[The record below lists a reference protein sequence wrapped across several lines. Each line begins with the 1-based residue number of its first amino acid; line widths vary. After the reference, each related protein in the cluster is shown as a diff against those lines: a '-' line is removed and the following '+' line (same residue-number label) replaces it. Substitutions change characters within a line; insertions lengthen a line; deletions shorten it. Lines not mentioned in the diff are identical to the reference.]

1 MGKRVYDF
9 SRKTV
14 FCFSLE
20 VFSIFTIYLI
30 FMGSFF
36 WEGGN
41 TAYLETGV
49 LLRGLEMLGA
59 TALLFRMFMLAAKGL
74 DHLEEQRIVALCAL
88 IGAFMVLLQF
98 VFVAV
103 AKAGIRYDA
112 LKVFDEA
119 LALFS
124 QKGIQAG
131 DLEGY
136 FARYSNNYAMTIMTH
151 WLIKIFR
158 AIGIVHGDFSNG
170 VLVLQFVNV
179 IFVDAAFGGAF
190 ALVRKYAGTRSA
202 GVFMI
207 YTALNPLTY
216 VWLPFYYTN
225 TCSMAFAV
233 WGAYLLLAVFCKRE
247 KTGGRKYGDVCKC
260 ALAGILFAAGF
271 EIRATTAI
279 TLIAALMVIFCVEK
293 KDGSNIN
300 KNKLLESKIA
310 SAAVCI
316 FVLFMA
322 MGITEGL
329 YSKIEDHYLAFDERD
344 TAFPMTHWIAMGLSD
359 TGTFSP
365 ADEAYTMSFDT
376 KEEKKEADLSL
387 VKERVSAL
395 GPVGVGKLYFKKLAM
410 TFGDGAGGYHSE
422 LNLSQDYGWLW
433 QVVYGVHRDPL
444 LAVTQ
449 AFYLLSLISGLGVAV
464 LLWKKKLPGELFF
477 LPLFLLGSYL
487 FQMIWEAGTIY
498 SIGTMYVNGCMAAVF
513 IPGIMPYNMKNEAEQ
528 ENGGLL
534 KDERIEKTRR
544 QVQKKIVSGSFL
556 TLCILLSALLIRRLA
571 VTEYVEVSMSVD
583 QFLFQANEYIAISD
597 GMEVSQ
603 TFVTDKAFSTIA
615 FQVHNL
621 EGEYNDSLY
630 SISLYE
636 EGGSLIK
643 EQTLQG
649 SLAEDYTF
657 YPLAFENREGI
668 SNYEIRIKKLS
679 GSHDLIFLYYDTGH
693 YDVYPQGKLTG
704 LTKGDKGDLIFEV
717 YWREEE

>member
-1 MGKRVYDF
+1 MGKRVYCYSKKAVFNF
-9 SRKTV
+9 SMGI
-14 FCFSLE
+14 
-20 VFSIFTIYLI
+20 FSIFTVFLI

-41 TAYLETGV
+41 TAYLETEV
-49 LLRGLEMLGA
+49 ILRGLEMLGA
-59 TALLFRMFMLAAKGL
+59 VGLLFLGFWLISKRLEPL
-74 DHLEEQRIVALCAL
+74 DEQRILAITALT
-88 IGAFMVLLQF
+88 GAIMVLLQF
-98 VFVAV
+98 VFVAA

-158 AIGIVHGDFSNG
+158 AIGIVHEDFSNG

-179 IFVDAAFGGAF
+179 IFVDAALCGAWM
-190 ALVRKYAGTRSA
+190 LVKKYAGTRSA
-202 GVFMI
+202 GIFMI

-233 WGAYLLLAVFCKRE
+233 WGAYLLLSVFCKRG
-247 KTGGRKYGDVCKC
+247 KTDGWKYGDVCKC
-260 ALAGILFAAGF
+260 ALAGILFAVGF

-279 TLIAALMVIFCVEK
+279 ALIAALIVIFCAGK
-293 KDGSNIN
+293 K
-300 KNKLLESKIA
+300 K
-310 SAAVCI
+310 AAVCLLII
-316 FVLFMA
+316 FIAL
-322 MGITEGL
+322 GITEVV
-329 YSKIEDHYLAFDERD
+329 YSQIEDHYLAFDERD

-365 ADEAYTMSFDT
+365 ADEAYTMSFAT
-376 KEEKKEADLSL
+376 GEEKQEAALSL
-387 VKERVSAL
+387 LKERASAL
-395 GPVGVGKLYFKKLAM
+395 GPFGVGKLYFKKLAM

-422 LNLSQDYGWLW
+422 LSLSRDYGWLW

-449 AFYLLSLISGLGVAV
+449 VFYLLSLISGLGMAV
-464 LLWKKKLPGELFF
+464 FLWKKKLPEELFF

-513 IPGIMPYNMKNEAEQ
+513 IPMAVPHGMREKKEQEKTEQKSKNGTLSKDKKFGKNE
-528 ENGGLL
+528 
-534 KDERIEKTRR
+534 KRMWKRI
-544 QVQKKIVSGSFL
+544 IFGSSVA
-556 TLCILLSALLIRRLA
+556 LCVFLSALLVRRLA

-603 TFVTDKAFSTIA
+603 TFVTDKEFSTIA
-615 FQVHNL
+615 FQMHNP

-643 EQTLQG
+643 EQILQG

-679 GSHDLIFLYYDTGH
+679 GKHDLIFLYYDTGH

>member
-1 MGKRVYDF
+1 MGKRVYCF
-9 SRKTV
+9 GRKTV
-14 FCFSLE
+14 FCFSLV
-20 VFSIFTIYLI
+20 VFFIFTIYLI

-49 LLRGLEMLGA
+49 FLRGWEMLGA
-59 TALLFRMFMLAAKGL
+59 TALLFWMFRLAAKGL
-74 DHLEEQRIVALCAL
+74 DHLEEQRIVALSAM

-124 QKGIQAG
+124 QEGIQAG

-158 AIGIVHGDFSNG
+158 TAGIVHEDFSNG
-170 VLVLQFVNV
+170 VLVLQFVNI
-179 IFVDAAFGGAF
+179 IFVDVAFGGAF
-190 ALVRKYAGTRSA
+190 ALVKKYAGTRSA
-202 GVFMI
+202 GIFMI

-233 WGAYLLLAVFCKRE
+233 WGAYLLLAVFYKRE

-260 ALAGILFAAGF
+260 ALAGVLFAVGF

-279 TLIAALMVIFCVEK
+279 ALIAALMVIFCVGK
-293 KDGSNIN
+293 KDDSNIN
-300 KNKLLESKIA
+300 KNKLLGSRIA
-310 SAAVCI
+310 SAAGCI
-316 FVLFMA
+316 FVLIMA
-322 MGITEGL
+322 IGMTVGL

-365 ADEAYTMSFDT
+365 ADEAYTMSFPT
-376 KEEKKEADLSL
+376 QEEKKEATLSL
-387 VKERVSAL
+387 LKERVSSL

-449 AFYLLSLISGLGVAV
+449 VFYLLSLISGLGMAA
-464 LLWKKKLPGELFF
+464 LLWKRKLPGELFF

-513 IPGIMPYNMKNEAEQ
+513 IPGIMPYSMKNGAEQ
-528 ENGGLL
+528 E
-534 KDERIEKTRR
+534 
-544 QVQKKIVSGSFL
+544 KIVTGSFL
-556 TLCILLSALLIRRLA
+556 ILCIFLSALLIRQLA

-603 TFVTDKAFSTIA
+603 TFVTDKEFSTIA
-615 FQVHNL
+615 FQVHNP

-657 YPLAFENREGI
+657 YPLAFESREGI